1 MSGMLVLKPRALD
14 NHTKPCTF
22 SANGGNSGSIFSLSG
37 NIHFN
42 SMQRACCFRRTQ
54 RTDLSFYLGPII
66 KADKENEAEIQPFS
80 FLPRQK
86 WAFNLVVRWTLICK
100 RWWHRLPLFF
110 PSPSRRKCEKWRS
123 EQHLGK
129 KAFQWR
135 TLPHKDVEK
144 WCSFLRLSKNPFH
157 RAPVRGPH
165 THTRHLARWPAM
177 NSLSPIKVTRN
188 FFLTVAPRTVLQ
200 ILVYG
205 WRWTGMFLRR
215 KAFGLKLLQWTAEN
229 KLFNGPF
236 FWTTETTLV
245 NTQKAT
251 KKHHKDKPHL
261 GITRKSPQQTSPYHT
276 G

>member
-135 TLPHKDVEK
+135 TLPHKDVGKMVFFFSEFRK
-144 WCSFLRLSKNPFH
+144 TRSTEHQFGAHTHAPPCRVARPEPPLANKSDKKCFPHRCSPDGIADSSLRLAVN
-157 RAPVRGPH
+157 
-165 THTRHLARWPAM
+165 RHVPSPKGFWIEASPM
-177 NSLSPIKVTRN
+177 N
-188 FFLTVAPRTVLQ
+188 
-200 ILVYG
+200 
-205 WRWTGMFLRR
+205 RR
-215 KAFGLKLLQWTAEN
+215 KQI
-229 KLFNGPF
+229 
-236 FWTTETTLV
+236 V
-245 NTQKAT
+245 
-251 KKHHKDKPHL
+251 
-261 GITRKSPQQTSPYHT
+261 
-276 G
+276 